1 MNKMVKRI
9 LIAVLALIGLVAII
23 SYNTPNTDSN
33 KYGAEAVRILEKYKS
48 FDIDAKEAARR
59 LDSLMKEVRT
69 QKNAAKSEKEE
80 NKLSLLW
87 LDLVSIHTKLYHY
100 GTATGYEIDEAIKS
114 IKEHS

>member
-9 LIAVLALIGLVAII
+9 LIAVLALIGLIAII
-23 SYNTPNTDSN
+23 SCNAPNTNSN
-33 KYGAEAVRILEKYKS
+33 KYGAEAVRVLEKYKS

-59 LDSLMKEVRT
+59 LDSLMREIRT
-69 QKNAAKSEKEE
+69 QKSTTKNEDEQ